1 MSIIEKLI
9 EKDIPCKFQGIIDI
23 IGKDK
28 FLELLDKEGGK
39 KIYLPQKE
47 NFELHVISRLVYE
60 EHLNGS
66 TVTELSDKNNSQVH
80 QEASYRGGLKV
91 SLFSYTGK

>member
-66 TVTELSDKNNSQVH
+66 TVTELSDKYKLDPRTIRKYIKKH
-80 QEASYRGGLKV
+80 LAGEA
-91 SLFSYTGK
+91 